1 VQALNDRN
9 TVNRPFSQVGFI
21 EFLVSP
27 LIFAAMKILPAT
39 EHLAVQMLMNARSW
53 QKQWEA
59 EGKVPP
65 SDSDKKLL
73 NERIIKMENKFRTCQ
88 AGKSPP
94 EKLERN

>member
-1 VQALNDRN
+1 
-9 TVNRPFSQVGFI
+9 
-21 EFLVSP
+21 
-27 LIFAAMKILPAT
+27 
-39 EHLAVQMLMNARSW
+39 MNARSW

-73 NERIIKMENKFRTCQ
+73 NERIIKMENKFRTSQ
-88 AGKSPP
+88 AGKNPP